1 MPSEETEVVNTSV
14 SRTAPKHSGPE
25 VRQFQLGQGC
35 HDGTQYNFFAG
46 DKVFSVRVIASRNI
60 WHQLAWLYDGGVQE
74 VVLSD
79 AAMECRGDENLNLEG
94 ERFSIWS
101 DDEAGGMSASG
112 EDSNPGFEIAFRTP
126 VTFDWN
132 TPGDGAVI
140 HQPLIR
146 ADISYRGE
154 TLSGIGYC
162 KRFWF
167 YRDIDYLAW
176 RFIEGEL
183 GGGQSMLWTADGN
196 FGGDYR
202 KYDYFKIA
210 YPDGRLLQSADIDS
224 RHRDDAAYA
233 TIDGVSYEVEIEGL
247 GTWSTVLRGEDTQL
261 KLRQRFCRLTLRHE
275 GRSEEGYAINETGT
289 GALR

>member
-1 MPSEETEVVNTSV
+1 MTPSA
-14 SRTAPKHSGPE
+14 SRTTPKNSGPE

-60 WHQLAWLYDGGVQE
+60 HHHSAWLFDHGVHE

-79 AAMECRGDENLNLEG
+79 SPMERGDRDHLDLSA
-94 ERFSIWS
+94 ERFRIWC
-101 DDEAGGMSASG
+101 DDEKGGVRASG
-112 EDSNPGFEIAFRTP
+112 EGAEPVFDISFRTP
-126 VTFDWN
+126 ITFDWN

-154 TLSGIGYC
+154 TLAGIGYC

-167 YRDIDYLAW
+167 YRDTDYLAW

-183 GGGQSMLWTADGN
+183 GGGESMLWTADGN

-210 YPDGRLLQSADIDS
+210 RPDGSLRQSADTDS
-224 RHRDDAAYA
+224 WHRDDAAYA
-233 TIDGVSYEVEIEGL
+233 TIDGVAYEVGIEGL
-247 GTWSTVLRGEDTQL
+247 GTWSTVLCGEDTQL
-261 KLRQRFCRLTLRHE
+261 MLRQRFCRMTLRHD
-275 GRSEEGYAINETGT
+275 GRVESGYAINETGT

>member
-1 MPSEETEVVNTSV
+1 MSSAS
-14 SRTAPKHSGPE
+14 SRTAPKNSGPE
-25 VRQFQLGQGC
+25 VRQFPLGQGC

-60 WHQLAWLYDGGVQE
+60 HHHSAWLYDGGVRE

-79 AAMECRGDENLNLEG
+79 APMEQSGRDCLDLAA
-94 ERFSIWS
+94 ERFRVWS
-101 DDEAGGMSASG
+101 DDERGGMSASDG
-112 EDSNPGFEIAFRTP
+112 GSEPVFDISFRTP
-126 VTFDWN
+126 ITFDWN

-140 HQPLIR
+140 HQPLIQ
-146 ADISYRGE
+146 ADIRYRGE
-154 TLSGIGYC
+154 TLAGIGYC

-167 YRDIDYLAW
+167 YRDTDYLAW

-183 GGGQSMLWTADGN
+183 GGGRSMLWTADGN

-210 YPDGRLLQSADIDS
+210 CADGRLVQAGDTDS
-224 RHRDDAAYA
+224 WHRDDAAYA
-233 TIDGVSYEVEIEGL
+233 TIEGESYEASIEGL
-247 GTWSTVLRGEDTQL
+247 GTWSTVIRGEDTQL
-261 KLRQRFCRLTLRHE
+261 KLRQRFCRLTLRH
-275 GRSEEGYAINETGT
+275 GGKSEEGYAINETGT